1 MNFPNLSKK
10 INSTVSSN
18 KPYSSSD
25 EKGGE
30 HITGN
35 FDPTALERG
44 AKALKELDQ
53 SSNSSKAFEVIKLQ
67 ELTKQK
73 EYEKQME
80 ELSLQRAQ
88 HMSNRMRMENEEKR
102 KTINYQQEQE
112 RITAEYKT
120 KLEAESYQKK
130 LLDQQKQNEEW
141 LRNQHEQYLR
151 QENIRKRNEL
161 ELMNIKMK
169 QIKEEKRLER
179 ENMKARIFEE
189 NKGLIERERKN
200 LDIHLTTLRTKADED
215 RKTKIESINKYFEQF
230 NNSLFLFLNDKQK
243 LYRFALT
250 ITLTS
255 IGIYTTKHTTKFIR
269 TYAETKLG
277 KPKLI
282 RETSLWHINKFFD
295 IFNFKKNFALIKNFI
310 YPFKNKNN
318 LYNNYKIFD
327 QIVLNEELQEKLQW
341 SINSL
346 KNSNKYNLYLKN
358 ILLHGPPGTGK
369 TLFAKTLSYHS
380 NFDYIIINGGDVS
393 ALGIHASVELN
404 KIFDFL
410 KRRKN
415 KKCIIFI
422 DEAEAFL
429 RKGRNESSIHFSESL
444 RNALATFLYH
454 TGSESKKYS
463 IILATNCKDILDQ
476 AVIDRIDEQYNFHNP
491 NIKEIQKMLTMYFNK
506 YVYPLKKYNITI
518 DSSIDNEYIHN
529 LSNKLCGLSGRQISK
544 LCLNIQSCVFGSD
557 TKVVTKELI
566 NLITAWHLSNSLEQT
581 NNQNVNKKKQHSS
594 NYTSSDDN
602 SNFKLKDNPNV
613 HKKKNEQHHNITN
626 IEQEHNKKENDE
638 NSKNINLNNTPNH
651 DAIKKKVLINEQL

>member
-1 MNFPNLSKK
+1 MGSGPPSG
-10 INSTVSSN
+10 N
-18 KPYSSSD
+18 KYGYTD
-25 EKGGE
+25 EKVGE

-53 SSNSSKAFEVIKLQ
+53 SSNSKKAFELIKLQ

-88 HMSNRMRMENEEKR
+88 YLSNKTRIENEERR

-112 RITAEYKT
+112 RVTAEYKT
-120 KLEAESYQKK
+120 RLEAEAYQKK

-161 ELMNIKMK
+161 ELMNLKMK
-169 QIKEEKRLER
+169 QIREEKSLER
-179 ENMKARIFEE
+179 ENMKARIYEE

-200 LDIHLTTLRTKADED
+200 LDIHLKTLKAKADEE

-230 NNSLFLFLNDKQK
+230 NNSLFLFLNDKEK
-243 LYRFALT
+243 VYRFALAV
-250 ITLTS
+250 TLTS
-255 IGIYTTKHTTKFIR
+255 LGVYATKHTTRFIR
-269 TYAETKLG
+269 TYTETKLG

-295 IFNFKKNFALIKNFI
+295 LFNLKRNFSLFKKYIVVQVNGGGDKAHHKVANIKSGSGSGSDSSSNM
-310 YPFKNKNN
+310 
-318 LYNNYKIFD
+318 FD
-327 QIVLNEELQEKLQW
+327 QIVLNEELQEKLTW

-346 KNSNKYNLYLKN
+346 RNSKKYDLYLKN

-369 TLFAKTLSYHS
+369 TLFAKTVSYYS

-404 KIFDFL
+404 KIFEFV
-410 KRRKN
+410 KKRKN

-429 RKGRNESSIHFSESL
+429 RKGRNESFINFSEHL
-444 RNALATFLYH
+444 RNALASFLYH
-454 TGSESKKYS
+454 TGTESKNFGV
-463 IILATNCKDILDQ
+463 ILATNCRDILDP
-476 AVIDRIDEQYNFHNP
+476 AVMDRIDEQYNFDIP
-491 NIKEIQKMLTMYFNK
+491 QISEIKKMVSVYFNK
-506 YVYPLKKYNITI
+506 YVFPLKKYNIII
-518 DSSIDNEYIHN
+518 DDSVDDNYLDDIARR
-529 LSNKLCGLSGRQISK
+529 LYGLSGRQISK
-544 LCLNIQSCVFGSD
+544 LCLNIQNTVFGSNS
-557 TKVVTKELI
+557 KVVSKELI
-566 NLITAWHLSNSLEQT
+566 DLIINWNLSNAFDVGEVGTGRQTATDSQPHQGTRQYEKQSEMRNEQYET
-581 NNQNVNKKKQHSS
+581 HNNTQISSYNPRQNSGSHN
-594 NYTSSDDN
+594 TAN
-602 SNFKLKDNPNV
+602 SNSRKM
-613 HKKKNEQHHNITN
+613 E
-626 IEQEHNKKENDE
+626 NKVV
-638 NSKNINLNNTPNH
+638 LNH
-651 DAIKKKVLINEQL
+651 VL